1 VRNLVGPL
9 KQKEQ
14 LLMQWDTSAIK
25 EILEKEIQFDW
36 DIAMIP
42 AQKPV
47 QEHLYR
53 IERTQNKT

>member
-1 VRNLVGPL
+1 
-9 KQKEQ
+9 
-14 LLMQWDTSAIK
+14 MQWDTSAIK

-36 DIAMIP
+36 DIAMIA

-47 QEHLYR
+47 QQQLYR